1 MTTDSKMPNPR
12 NQIVAHGQGGA
23 ADPLAALIAIL
34 PDDPLIADFSALRRS
49 RPDLREAAFR
59 ARAHQLETVK
69 LLSFKELREIS
80 DHRAVL
86 AGIELLAQA
95 YQSQVA
101 LWPTDTTSEAIAK
114 LSLHR
119 DPMEA
124 ASVRGTDAR
133 RIRLELAALNP
144 GLPDRACG
152 AFASRYRPRPG
163 PSSSL
168 GSSIC
173 PTELADLPPEASY
186 SLSHHKLI
194 AKFAWTEVDLD
205 GFARTA
211 ASYFSVAARL
221 MMQAVRPGADRAE
234 LADAAEGAIIAAY
247 TLCCRVG
254 LWPARK
260 NSADMAAKVAVQ
272 ALLNKRA
279 TTLDPLHM
287 QAAARMCFSA
297 GESLARHQAWRFERT
312 PLPEPWIENV

>member
-1 MTTDSKMPNPR
+1 MTIDSKMPNPR
-12 NQIVAHGQGGA
+12 SQIVAHGQGGA
-23 ADPLAALIAIL
+23 ADPLGALIAVL
-34 PDDPLIADFSALRRS
+34 GEDPLIADFIALRRS

-69 LLSFKELREIS
+69 LLLFKHLREIS

-101 LWPTDTTSEAIAK
+101 IWPTDSASDAIAK

-144 GLPDRACG
+144 GYLIVPAAPSPHATDRALDDRHPWEFDLP
-152 AFASRYRPRPG
+152 A
-163 PSSSL
+163 
-168 GSSIC
+168 
-173 PTELADLPPEASY
+173 ELADLPSEASY
-186 SLSHHKLI
+186 SLSNHKLI
-194 AKFAWTEVDLD
+194 AKFAWTEPDLD
-205 GFARTA
+205 AFARTA

-221 MMQAVRPGADRAE
+221 MIQATRPGSDRAE

-247 TLCCRVG
+247 TLCGRVG

-297 GESLARHQAWRFERT
+297 GESLARHQAWRFDRT